1 MEDYVV
7 VIGSAGMD
15 VKGQPL
21 QMLQMG
27 TPNLGN
33 VRTTVGGVARNI
45 AENLA
50 RLEVPTV
57 LLTAVGED
65 LTGQQVI
72 QSCEDAGIDC
82 QYAQQVPDGRTGTYM
97 ALMKPDGQLDVAISD
112 FEIISTIDSD
122 YILDHRSLIR
132 SADLVVIDATLTED
146 TLDTV
151 FDLADQH
158 NIRVAADPTTP
169 SLAGRLCQYISQLYM
184 VVPNASEIESL
195 CNLLSPEGDRDKA
208 IQTAR
213 ELVAMGT
220 EIAVVTMGE
229 DGLAYADGSG
239 QGYLRAIKTEV
250 VDSTGAGDA
259 FTSAAIFGLLNEVP
273 VDEAMRLGITAASL
287 NIGSDYTVLPSIS
300 QELLYDNLMA

>member
-7 VIGSAGMD
+7 VIGSAGID

-21 QMLQMG
+21 QMD
-27 TPNLGN
+27 TANLGR
-33 VRTTVGGVARNI
+33 VRTAVGGVARNI

-65 LTGQQVI
+65 LIGQQVI
-72 QSCEDAGIDC
+72 HSCKEAGIDC
-82 QYAQQVPDGRTGTYM
+82 QYARHIAEGRTGTYM
-97 ALMKPDGQLDVAISD
+97 ALMSPDGQLDVAISD
-112 FEIISTIDSD
+112 FEIISALDSD
-122 YILDHRSLIR
+122 YILEHEHLIQA
-132 SADLVVIDATLTED
+132 ADMVIIDATLTED

-158 NIRVAADPTTP
+158 SIRVAADPTTP

-184 VVPNASEIESL
+184 VVPNASEIEML
-195 CNLLSPEGDRDKA
+195 CRLSSPEGDRDRA

-213 ELVAMGT
+213 ELVALGT

-239 QGYLRAIKTEV
+239 QGYLRALKTEV
-250 VDSTGAGDA
+250 IDTTGAGDA

-273 VDEAMRLGITAASL
+273 VDEAMRLGIAAASL
-287 NIGSDYTVLPSIS
+287 NIGSEYTVLPSIS